1 MEKWTSEDTSRMN
14 KDIYNVC
21 AKASLGDFMTE
32 RANNTNS
39 QTEIEDP
46 MRLYSAS
53 ICTLHRGPS

>member
-1 MEKWTSEDTSRMN
+1 
-14 KDIYNVC
+14 
-21 AKASLGDFMTE
+21 MTE